1 MNPSEE
7 YEISAPKDPLKNGP
21 PLELVYCKA
30 RQLPRVVRPDGLE
43 GGGWPFGGMFFTGKI
58 TWKSCE
64 NVWNCMFLF
73 SIITIINMSGIF
85 GYV

>member
-43 GGGWPFGGMFFTGKI
+43 GGG
-58 TWKSCE
+58 
-64 NVWNCMFLF
+64 
-73 SIITIINMSGIF
+73 
-85 GYV
+85 